1 MKNNKRV
8 IMSIFWLILGGILIA
23 LGFTGKIDEYW
34 SGMGSA
40 LAVVGALQLLRLYR
54 LNKNEAY
61 REKMEIEISD
71 ERNQFI
77 RNKAWAWAGYLFVMI
92 TAVSSILLRV
102 FGQDLLSQAASG
114 AVCLMLVLYWV
125 CYLVLKKKY

>member
-8 IMSIFWLILGGILIA
+8 IMSIFWLILGGILFA
-23 LGFTGKIDEYW
+23 LGFAGKVDEYW

-61 REKMEIEISD
+61 REKMEVEISD

-77 RNKAWAWAGYLFVMI
+77 RNKAWAWGGYLFVMI
-92 TAVSSILLRV
+92 AAVSSILLRV